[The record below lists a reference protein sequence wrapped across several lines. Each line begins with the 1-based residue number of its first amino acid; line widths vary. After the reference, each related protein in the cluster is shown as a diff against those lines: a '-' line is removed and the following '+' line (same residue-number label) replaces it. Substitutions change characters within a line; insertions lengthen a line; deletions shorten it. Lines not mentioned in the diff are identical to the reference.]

1 MLEVRQ
7 DALLVRIR
15 NDRNSTQG
23 GLHDAVRFAGYYRC
37 STDDQLNHRPP
48 TAARA
53 ASQTSRIAQGYNAPM
68 TNEIN
73 DYIRRAEAMVRAI
86 YAEHPELDD
95 LVQIGRIAA
104 VNGLHTAR
112 KVANRD
118 YCDAERRKFVRIA
131 ILRDIH
137 DYLNAKA
144 NKPLF
149 SLDTARPDH
158 NPEPLT
164 PPGPASVAVAL
175 KLSPAEVHVLNA
187 MADTYMVSRARILKL
202 LIHLGYD
209 SIAATMQRIYEETND
224 PAG

>member
-1 MLEVRQ
+1 M
-7 DALLVRIR
+7 
-15 NDRNSTQG
+15 
-23 GLHDAVRFAGYYRC
+23 H
-37 STDDQLNHRPP
+37 P
-48 TAARA
+48 T
-53 ASQTSRIAQGYNAPM
+53 

-131 ILRDIH
+131 ILREIH

-149 SLDTARPDH
+149 SLDTTRPA
-158 NPEPLT
+158 EPLT

-175 KLSPAEVHVLNA
+175 KLSPAEVH
-187 MADTYMVSRARILKL
+187 
-202 LIHLGYD
+202 HLGYD